1 MSNLKFV
8 LIIFKGDNN
17 LKVQANS
24 KYGIIRIFFVCV
36 SCSPNFVL
44 TVQMCLASEGVK
56 IEESK
61 LIKTKESDGGRMKE
75 LEKGKEER
83 EIKMEKTDEARLQ
96 RDTEFEKSF
105 KENVKDSKEL
115 RNFEELQMNDIM
127 AIKMEDPKEIKKE
140 ELDKDQKYSH
150 FSDFSYSASSKIIIS
165 DVPSRKDHMCHPH
178 GIMIIED
185 PTALN
190 KPEKLK
196 KKKKKSK
203 MDRHGNDKS
212 TPKKT
217 CKKRQSSE
225 SDIES
230 VIYTIEA
237 VAKGDWGIEK
247 LGETPRKKARASSSG
262 KGNILDAK
270 PPKKKVKSREKK
282 MSKEKSSDTT
292 KESRPPDFISIS
304 ASKNISGEVPEGI
317 KAEPLTPT
325 EDTLPPSLSGQA
337 KPEDSECHRKIET
350 CGSRKS
356 ERSCKGALYKTLVS
370 EGMLTS
376 LRANVDRGK

>member
-1 MSNLKFV
+1 M
-8 LIIFKGDNN
+8 D
-17 LKVQANS
+17 
-24 KYGIIRIFFVCV
+24 
-36 SCSPNFVL
+36 
-44 TVQMCLASEGVK
+44 
-56 IEESK
+56 
-61 LIKTKESDGGRMKE
+61 
-75 LEKGKEER
+75 
-83 EIKMEKTDEARLQ
+83 
-96 RDTEFEKSF
+96 
-105 KENVKDSKEL
+105 
-115 RNFEELQMNDIM
+115 DIM
-127 AIKMEDPKEIKKE
+127 GIKMEDPKDIKKE
-140 ELDKDQKYSH
+140 ELEEDQKCSH
-150 FSDFSYSASSKIIIS
+150 FPDFSYSASSKIIIS
-165 DVPSRKDHMCHPH
+165 DVPSRKDHLCHPH

-185 PTALN
+185 PTTLN

-247 LGETPRKKARASSSG
+247 LGETPRKKVRTSSSG
-262 KGNILDAK
+262 KGSILDAK

-292 KESRPPDFISIS
+292 KESRPPDFLSIS
-304 ASKNISGEVPEGI
+304 ASKNIPGEVPEGI

-325 EDTLPPSLSGQA
+325 EDALPPSLPGQA
-337 KPEDSECHRKIET
+337 KPEDSDCHRKIET
-350 CGSRKS
+350 CGFRKS

-376 LRANVDRGK
+376 LRANVDRGE

>member
-1 MSNLKFV
+1 M
-8 LIIFKGDNN
+8 
-17 LKVQANS
+17 
-24 KYGIIRIFFVCV
+24 
-36 SCSPNFVL
+36 
-44 TVQMCLASEGVK
+44 
-56 IEESK
+56 EETK
-61 LIKTKESDGGRMKE
+61 LIKTKESDSGRIKE

-83 EIKMEKTDEARLQ
+83 EIKVEKTDTTGSQEEE
-96 RDTEFEKSF
+96 EFEKLA
-105 KENVKDSKEL
+105 KENLRESKEL
-115 RNFEELQMNDIM
+115 RNLEELQMDDVM
-127 AIKMEDPKEIKKE
+127 SIKMEDSKEIRKE
-140 ELDKDQKYSH
+140 ELEEDQKYSH
-150 FSDFSYSASSKIIIS
+150 FPDFSYSASSKIIIS
-165 DVPSRKDHMCHPH
+165 DVPNRKDHMCHPH

-185 PTALN
+185 PSALN

-212 TPKKT
+212 TPKKS

-237 VAKGDWGIEK
+237 VAKGDWGVDK
-247 LGETPRKKARASSSG
+247 LGETPRKKIRTSSSG
-262 KGNILDAK
+262 KGNLLDAK

-282 MSKEKSSDTT
+282 MSKEKSSDIT

-304 ASKNISGEVPEGI
+304 TSKNISGEVPEGI

-325 EDTLPPSLSGQA
+325 EDALPPSLSGQA

>member
-1 MSNLKFV
+1 MSYKNPATC
-8 LIIFKGDNN
+8 I
-17 LKVQANS
+17 S
-24 KYGIIRIFFVCV
+24 
-36 SCSPNFVL
+36 
-44 TVQMCLASEGVK
+44 LASEGVK

-61 LIKTKESDGGRMKE
+61 LMKVKESDGGRIKE
-75 LEKGKEER
+75 LEKENEER
-83 EIKMEKTDEARLQ
+83 EIKMARTDEARLQ
-96 RDTEFEKSF
+96 KEAEFEKPA
-105 KENVKDSKEL
+105 KENMRDSKEL
-115 RNFEELQMNDIM
+115 RNFEELQMDDVM
-127 AIKMEDPKEIKKE
+127 DLEMEDPKEIKKE
-140 ELDKDQKYSH
+140 ELEEDQKFSH
-150 FSDFSYSASSKIIIS
+150 FPDFSYSASSKIIIS

-203 MDRHGNDKS
+203 IDRHGNDKS

-237 VAKGDWGIEK
+237 VAKGDWGIER
-247 LGETPRKKARASSSG
+247 LGESPRKKVRTSSSG
-262 KGNILDAK
+262 KGSTLDAK

-282 MSKEKSSDTT
+282 ISKEKSSDTT

-304 ASKNISGEVPEGI
+304 ASKNISGEVSEGS
-317 KAEPLTPT
+317 KVEPLTPT
-325 EDTLPPSLSGQA
+325 EDALLPSLSGQA
-337 KPEDSECHRKIET
+337 KPEDSDCHRKIET